1 MCRPVIRLFAFLI
14 ILSLVLPVIA
24 APVFK
29 SGKTRVSLL
38 ELYTSEGCSSCPPA
52 DRWLSGLKEDERL
65 WKEIVPVAFHVDY
78 WNYIGWKDRFA
89 LPEYSNRQRRYAR
102 DHNVSTVYTP
112 GFLLNGREWR
122 SFFGLRRLK
131 TTSDEKVGQLS
142 VKLEGDNLQA
152 RFTPEEVTN
161 ETLVLNIAVL
171 GFDLATEV
179 GAGENSGRTL
189 KHDFTVL
196 GHKTLKLER
205 SDNQYSATTTLPDLN
220 VNVGEKRMG
229 VAVWVNR
236 RNNLTPIQV
245 TGGWLESGYN
255 D

>member
-1 MCRPVIRLFAFLI
+1 MRHHIKNLFIYCFL
-14 ILSLVLPVIA
+14 LVVSLPVVA
-24 APVFK
+24 APVFE

-52 DRWLSGLKEDERL
+52 DRWLSGLKEDDRL
-65 WKEIVPVAFHVDY
+65 WKEVVPVAFHVDY

-112 GFLLNGREWR
+112 GFLLNGKEWR
-122 SFFGLRRLK
+122 SFFGLRQLK
-131 TTSDEKVGQLS
+131 TASDENVGQLNARLDG
-142 VKLEGDNLQA
+142 KNIQA
-152 RFTPEEVTN
+152 RFIPAHASSDS
-161 ETLVLNIAVL
+161 LVLNIAVL
-171 GFDLATEV
+171 GFNLTTDV

-189 KHDFTVL
+189 RHDFTVL
-196 GHKTLKLER
+196 GHKTVELEH
-205 SDNQYSATTTLPDLN
+205 SDNQYSVMTTLPDLN
-220 VNVGEKRMG
+220 VNVGDKRMG
-229 VAVWVNR
+229 IALWINR
-236 RNNLTPIQV
+236 RNNLVPLQA